1 MGIRKGYWTKENVKN
16 EALKYSKRFDF
27 YKKSS
32 GAYDKAV
39 KNGWLNEICSHMELS
54 GNVYKRMIYAYEF
67 EDGCAYVGLTYNL
80 KNRNNRHL
88 NDKGSS
94 VYKHLNNK
102 NTKYILIELTD
113 FIEKSKAQELEKYFY
128 LKYVKDGWN
137 MLNIAKTGALGG
149 NTLKWTEEMVKIEA
163 LKYKS
168 KSEFKLKSSSAY
180 IAARKNKW
188 LNDVTNHMII
198 IRKPN
203 NHWTLENCK
212 TEALKYKFRSEFKL
226 KSRGAH
232 NRAYEMGW
240 LDEVRSHMPIR
251 KERMRKTDLNKSQ

>member
-1 MGIRKGYWTKENVKN
+1 M
-16 EALKYSKRFDF
+16 
-27 YKKSS
+27 
-32 GAYDKAV
+32 
-39 KNGWLNEICSHMELS
+39 
-54 GNVYKRMIYAYEF
+54 
-67 EDGCAYVGLTYNL
+67 
-80 KNRNNRHL
+80 
-88 NDKGSS
+88 
-94 VYKHLNNK
+94 YKHLNNK